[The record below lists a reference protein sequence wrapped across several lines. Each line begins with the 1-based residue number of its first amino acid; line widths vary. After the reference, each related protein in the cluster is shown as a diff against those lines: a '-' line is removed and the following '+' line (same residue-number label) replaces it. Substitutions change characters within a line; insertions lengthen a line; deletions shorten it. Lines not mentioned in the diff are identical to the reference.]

1 MDATKGNH
9 PLMMAAAVSVIIFS
23 LLGIGAI
30 MGWLPLSRSTAENSV
45 AATKSEQ
52 NGAVRNAAAECGE
65 CGVIES
71 IRAVTVQ
78 GKPSG
83 VGAVTGGVVVG
94 LLGHQVG
101 KGTGKDLATIGGAVG
116 GAYLGN
122 EMEKS
127 MKQHTSF
134 RIIVRMD
141 DGTHR
146 TLYSSTQ
153 DFGVGQKVKVINNRA
168 VPVANS

>member
-1 MDATKGNH
+1 MNARTSSH
-9 PLMMAAAVSVIIFS
+9 PIFIAAAVSVIVFS

-30 MGWLPLSRSTAENSV
+30 LGWLPVSRSTPTNSV
-45 AATKSEQ
+45 ASANGEQ
-52 NGAVRNAAAECGE
+52 SAAAGCRE

-71 IRAVTVQ
+71 IRVVTVQ
-78 GKPSG
+78 GKPTG
-83 VGAVTGGVVVG
+83 VGAVTGGALVG

-101 KGTGKDLATIGGAVG
+101 EGKGKDLATIGGAVG

-122 EMEKS
+122 EMEKN
-127 MKQHTSF
+127 MKQHTSY
-134 RIIVRMD
+134 RITVRMD

-153 DFGVGQKVKVINNRA
+153 DVSVGQKIKVINNRA
-168 VPVANS
+168 VPISNS

>member
-1 MDATKGNH
+1 MDAIKGHH
-9 PLMMAAAVSVIIFS
+9 PLMTAAAVSLIVFS
-23 LLGIGAI
+23 LLGISAI
-30 MGWLPLSRSTAENSV
+30 MGWLPLSRSTPANST
-45 AATKSEQ
+45 ATANSGQ
-52 NGAVRNAAAECGE
+52 SAAAQCKE
-65 CGVIES
+65 CGVVEA
-71 IRAVTVQ
+71 IRVVTVQ

-101 KGTGKDLATIGGAVG
+101 EGKGKDLATIGGAVG

-122 EMEKS
+122 EMEKN
-127 MKQHTSF
+127 MKKHTSY
-134 RIIVRMD
+134 RITVRMD

-146 TLYSSTQ
+146 TLYSSKQ
-153 DFGVGQKVKVINNRA
+153 DVSVGQKVKVIDNRA